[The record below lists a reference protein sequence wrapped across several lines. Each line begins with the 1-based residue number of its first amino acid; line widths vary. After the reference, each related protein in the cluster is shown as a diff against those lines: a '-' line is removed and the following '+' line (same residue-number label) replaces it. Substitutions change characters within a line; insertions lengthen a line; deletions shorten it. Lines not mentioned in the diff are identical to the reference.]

1 VFAVAR
7 ASAAKAVTGWEMR
20 FCAGVGGKDAGAEDL
35 NGSIQHAPTEAMSP
49 SQPSERATP
58 AQDFFIRR
66 IDAVHKKVLT
76 GSVPRSML
84 QRNNVALHKEEM
96 HHDDG
101 ERRF

>member
-1 VFAVAR
+1 
-7 ASAAKAVTGWEMR
+7 MR
-20 FCAGVGGKDAGAEDL
+20 FCAGVGGKDAGVEDL
-35 NGSIQHAPTEAMSP
+35 NGSMQPASGKAMSL
-49 SQPSERATP
+49 SQPSERSMP
-58 AQDFFIRR
+58 ARDFFSRR

-76 GSVPRSML
+76 GGVPRSML